1 MEANVK
7 IIDGIYPKLR
17 IDLLLVK
24 GVLNA
29 ALVKWLSRE
38 LDVPAN
44 MMVRPRGLV
53 NAPACARQRACV
65 FACICMR
72 RFDRCCAASFAV
84 CVSCLHVP
92 LVLWSRVPFSPALLL
107 LLLLLPLLL
116 LLLLCCCCCC
126 CCCAVHCM
134 PGRVLP
140 AHRGA
145 GRRARDHDLAR
156 DAQGREAG
164 AAGVRARRRAA
175 AAARAVPSSGRRRAG
190 GSGAAVDG
198 GG

>member
-65 FACICMR
+65 FACVLFGAPAGLCC
-72 RFDRCCAASFAV
+72 RCC
-84 CVSCLHVP
+84 
-92 LVLWSRVPFSPALLL
+92 
-107 LLLLLPLLL
+107 
-116 LLLLCCCCCC
+116 
-126 CCCAVHCM
+126 
-134 PGRVLP
+134 
-140 AHRGA
+140 
-145 GRRARDHDLAR
+145 RRY
-156 DAQGREAG
+156 
-164 AAGVRARRRAA
+164 RR
-175 AAARAVPSSGRRRAG
+175 
-190 GSGAAVDG
+190 
-198 GG
+198 